1 MGIEIYAL
9 MLHNINMRLLIIL
22 PLLLFFVSACV
33 PTTTRDDDTQI
44 SIEINEREENAL
56 LLFESGRYSEAAIEY
71 INLSQ
76 KNRKKFTFY
85 ITKAIDAY
93 AKDKKY
99 NKANE
104 IIKNNSLNDQN
115 TELNKKIIIL
125 NAYEQFN
132 SGKPGSAINLLKNV
146 SEYEIPENFEIA
158 FHEILAKASL
168 AYGNYIDAAIEQL
181 KLTKYLVSDEK
192 VDNNTKV
199 VWKIF
204 KSMDKY
210 ELEDLRFTAP
220 DELTSWF
227 ELALINQAYKY
238 QPKKLKNAIDG
249 WAQRYQNHFA
259 YTLVTD
265 ELINK
270 SMRSVERPSKIGL
283 LLPVTGK
290 HKKSAA
296 AVRDGFLAAW
306 YFDKQKKADVRI
318 YDANTINITE
328 IYQKALEDGV
338 DYIVGPL
345 EKEAIN
351 QLYDNAVMPIKIL
364 ALNRQDLRKD
374 EIGNKNLIQFSL
386 SPEDEA
392 EHIAEIAMSDGHKQA
407 LVLTPN
413 TPWGNRLT
421 ETFSQHWVK
430 LGGEITGRVSFINNT
445 TDFSTPV
452 KELLNIDK
460 SEQRARNLR
469 NKLNIKIHNVE
480 RRRKDVDFIF
490 AAAIPE
496 DARQLIPQIRF
507 YHADDL
513 PIYSTSHIFTG
524 IIDASKD
531 IDLNNVIFVDM
542 PWILDTER
550 QLSIIQDALNRNWT
564 QEKSQYR
571 RLYALGIDAYN
582 LIPDIYRLTHEENSF
597 FLGETGSLTINS
609 ANIVKRS
616 LRKAKFSEGK
626 PVLLN

>member
-1 MGIEIYAL
+1 MINNNIKVIWEI
-9 MLHNINMRLLIIL
+9 
-22 PLLLFFVSACV
+22 
-33 PTTTRDDDTQI
+33 
-44 SIEINEREENAL
+44 
-56 LLFESGRYSEAAIEY
+56 FESMSE
-71 INLSQ
+71 
-76 KNRKKFTFY
+76 F
-85 ITKAIDAY
+85 
-93 AKDKKY
+93 
-99 NKANE
+99 
-104 IIKNNSLNDQN
+104 
-115 TELNKKIIIL
+115 
-125 NAYEQFN
+125 
-132 SGKPGSAINLLKNV
+132 
-146 SEYEIPENFEIA
+146 
-158 FHEILAKASL
+158 
-168 AYGNYIDAAIEQL
+168 
-181 KLTKYLVSDEK
+181 
-192 VDNNTKV
+192 
-199 VWKIF
+199 
-204 KSMDKY
+204 
-210 ELEDLRFTAP
+210 ELEDLRFVAP

-227 ELALINQAYKY
+227 ELASINQTYKY

-265 ELINK
+265 ELIDK
-270 SMRSVERPSKIGL
+270 SIQSVQRPSKIGL

-290 HKKSAA
+290 HKKLAA

-306 YFDKQKKADVRI
+306 YFDKQKKADIRI
-318 YDANTINITE
+318 YNANTINIIE
-328 IYQKALEDGV
+328 VYQQALKDGV

-351 QLYDNAVMPIKIL
+351 QLYDNADISIKIL
-364 ALNRQDLRKD
+364 ALNQQDLRKD
-374 EIGNKNLIQFSL
+374 EIENKNLIQFSL

-392 EHIAEIAMSDGHKQA
+392 IQIAEIAMSDGHKRA
-407 LVLTPN
+407 LVLTPD
-413 TPWGNRLT
+413 TPWGNRIT

-430 LGGEITGRVSFINNT
+430 LGGEITGHTSFINNT

-460 SEQRARNLR
+460 SEQRARSLR
-469 NKLNIKIHNVE
+469 NKLNLKIHNVE

-490 AAAIPE
+490 AAAMPE

-507 YHADDL
+507 HHADNL

-524 IIDASKD
+524 IVDTAKD
-531 IDLNNVIFVDM
+531 IDLNNIIFVDI
-542 PWILDTER
+542 PWILDSER
-550 QLSIIQDALNRNWT
+550 QLSIIQDALNKYWS

>member
-1 MGIEIYAL
+1 M
-9 MLHNINMRLLIIL
+9 
-22 PLLLFFVSACV
+22 
-33 PTTTRDDDTQI
+33 
-44 SIEINEREENAL
+44 
-56 LLFESGRYSEAAIEY
+56 
-71 INLSQ
+71 
-76 KNRKKFTFY
+76 
-85 ITKAIDAY
+85 
-93 AKDKKY
+93 
-99 NKANE
+99 
-104 IIKNNSLNDQN
+104 
-115 TELNKKIIIL
+115 
-125 NAYEQFN
+125 
-132 SGKPGSAINLLKNV
+132 
-146 SEYEIPENFEIA
+146 
-158 FHEILAKASL
+158 
-168 AYGNYIDAAIEQL
+168 
-181 KLTKYLVSDEK
+181 
-192 VDNNTKV
+192 
-199 VWKIF
+199 
-204 KSMDKY
+204 
-210 ELEDLRFTAP
+210 
-220 DELTSWF
+220 
-227 ELALINQAYKY
+227 
-238 QPKKLKNAIDG
+238 
-249 WAQRYQNHFA
+249 
-259 YTLVTD
+259 
-265 ELINK
+265 
-270 SMRSVERPSKIGL
+270 
-283 LLPVTGK
+283 
-290 HKKSAA
+290 
-296 AVRDGFLAAW
+296 
-306 YFDKQKKADVRI
+306 
-318 YDANTINITE
+318 
-328 IYQKALEDGV
+328 EDGV

-421 ETFSQHWVK
+421 ETFSQHWIK